1 MFLEVEYR
9 LGIGL
14 HISQVDEEI
23 ESIRVYET
31 EDDKEGSEGFLVFSG
46 IVILLPF
53 CRIRIGESEIY
64 TKE

>member
-1 MFLEVEYR
+1 MFVEFEYK

-14 HISQVDEEI
+14 HLYQVDEEI

-31 EDDKEGSEGFLVFSG
+31 EDDEEGSEGFLVFSG

-53 CRIRIGESEIY
+53 CRIRIGESEVY